1 MYSIVRLIR
10 WNPGLSAAQ
19 LADFTQILS
28 RAGAAA
34 ETAAQLI
41 APTLPGVRNG
51 GDLIWHLVFKD
62 EAGAKAW
69 DCSGAWLESAEPT
82 LRTHAVLDSACFDHG
97 PGGVRCPD
105 LKRGIY
111 RALFFSLS
119 PEATKDQAAQ
129 LEADLL
135 AMPRLIDKIL
145 NWRLSR
151 VRHSSGAERWS
162 YVWEQEYAALQHLT
176 QDYVW
181 HPYHWGVVDRWF
193 DPEMPC
199 RIVRSHLCHTFA
211 SIEESL
217 LAHAPH

>member
-1 MYSIVRLIR
+1 MYSIVRLVR
-10 WNPGLSAAQ
+10 WNPGVSAAER
-19 LADFTQILS
+19 AEFTQILS
-28 RAGAAA
+28 RAGGAA
-34 ETAAQLI
+34 ETTAQLI

-51 GDLIWHLVFKD
+51 GDLIWHLIFND
-62 EAGAKAW
+62 AAGARAW
-69 DCSGAWLESAEPT
+69 ECSTAWLEKAQPT
-82 LRTHAVLDSACFDHG
+82 LRACALLDSACFDHG

-105 LKRGIY
+105 LNRGIY
-111 RALFFSLS
+111 RALFFALS

-135 AMPRLIDKIL
+135 AMPRHIEKIL

-151 VRHSSGAERWS
+151 VSQSSGAERWS
-162 YVWEQEYAALQHLT
+162 YVWEQEYAALEHLK

-199 RIVRSHLCHTFA
+199 RIVQSHLCHSFA
-211 SIEESL
+211 AIEGSL
-217 LAHAPH
+217 LAIPPR

>member
-1 MYSIVRLIR
+1 
-10 WNPGLSAAQ
+10 
-19 LADFTQILS
+19 
-28 RAGAAA
+28 
-34 ETAAQLI
+34 
-41 APTLPGVRNG
+41 LPGVRNG
-51 GDLIWHLVFKD
+51 GDLIWHLVFND
-62 EAGAKAW
+62 AAGASAW
-69 DCSGAWLESAEPT
+69 ESSAAWLEKAEPT
-82 LRTHAVLDSACFDHG
+82 LRAHAVLDSACFDHG

-105 LKRGIY
+105 LKCGIY

-135 AMPRLIDKIL
+135 ALPRHIDKIL

-151 VRHSSGAERWS
+151 VSQSSGAERWS

-217 LAHAPH
+217 LAHAAR